1 MRELLA
7 KLVHGLI
14 SRREF
19 ATRMLGLGFG
29 TMTVESILDT
39 PAFSQGKKR
48 SSSGEPGGAFR
59 VEPYSGQTP
68 YEQWMAREGVPV
80 HTGYYIRDVR
90 ALDLKPWPRLGVRG
104 GLIDL
109 HGAEG
114 TDGAYLCE
122 LAPGQATPPQRYLF
136 EEGIYVLDGE
146 GETFVWHHGGSKRS
160 FRWQKGSVFSP
171 PLNVWRQHFNRGQ
184 TPARLLSVN
193 DLPVVLDLFHNAEF
207 VFDNHFVFRDR
218 YNNELDYFT
227 LNNSKL
233 RGAGSA
239 ATFGEAERGL
249 VNFLDTGFI
258 PDLNR
263 VQLNEARARGLGN
276 KSVEMVL
283 SDNSMQVHVSE
294 FEVGTYKRAHRH
306 GPGSHVLVL
315 GGIGYTLMWT
325 EVPQYS
331 GAPQQVRVDW
341 TEGSL
346 FVPPDRWFHQHFNSG
361 GTAAKY
367 MATTWIGGK
376 YFVKALGG
384 GGRTH
389 RLNNVSFRKGGN
401 MIDYPD
407 EDPMIRAMFDQELTK
422 SGVNTRMP

>member
-1 MRELLA
+1 
-7 KLVHGLI
+7 
-14 SRREF
+14 
-19 ATRMLGLGFG
+19 
-29 TMTVESILDT
+29 
-39 PAFSQGKKR
+39 
-48 SSSGEPGGAFR
+48 
-59 VEPYSGQTP
+59 
-68 YEQWMAREGVPV
+68 
-80 HTGYYIRDVR
+80 
-90 ALDLKPWPRLGVRG
+90 
-104 GLIDL
+104 
-109 HGAEG
+109 
-114 TDGAYLCE
+114 
-122 LAPGQATPPQRYLF
+122 
-136 EEGIYVLDGE
+136 
-146 GETFVWHHGGSKRS
+146 
-160 FRWQKGSVFSP
+160 
-171 PLNVWRQHFNRGQ
+171 
-184 TPARLLSVN
+184 
-193 DLPVVLDLFHNAEF
+193 
-207 VFDNHFVFRDR
+207 
-218 YNNELDYFT
+218 
-227 LNNSKL
+227 
-233 RGAGSA
+233 
-239 ATFGEAERGL
+239 
-249 VNFLDTGFI
+249 
-258 PDLNR
+258 
-263 VQLNEARARGLGN
+263 
-276 KSVEMVL
+276 L
-283 SDNSMQVHVSE
+283 SDNAMQVHVSE